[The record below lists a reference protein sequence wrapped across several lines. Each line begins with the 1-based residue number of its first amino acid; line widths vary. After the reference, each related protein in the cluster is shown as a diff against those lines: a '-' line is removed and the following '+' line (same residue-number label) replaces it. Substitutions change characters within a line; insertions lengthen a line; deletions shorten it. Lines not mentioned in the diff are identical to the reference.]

1 MAAWSSIPRQR
12 GTPALLG
19 TNIAAHSAPFS
30 PVRPLQFRQAPL
42 LFAAAAFGS
51 GILLR
56 HFWRPAS
63 LLVLATV
70 ALLLCA
76 LVACSKAPRLI
87 LPSLLALWIVLGWTC
102 AELRPQLVPSAA
114 VLTYADGLHRDVT
127 GTVVDVEPL
136 KPAPLKRNE
145 DPLRWSEIRPDTEM
159 DGAAASGE
167 TVDMQLDSVEEVT
180 PDVSTMVPVSGG
192 IRLTL
197 HDTPDI
203 HCGDLVHVTTRLAPP
218 PQYRDPGVWQYPE
231 YLAQDGISATGF
243 ARPGALH
250 VLQNSGGA
258 PLPCR
263 LTAMRHWATQR
274 LDGFAQWQ
282 RHLPLPALLRWTQTD
297 TGLLAAMV
305 FGDRSQFQQS
315 LRVQFERTGSFHL
328 FVVAGMH
335 VTFVAACV
343 YGLLILLRIP
353 RTAALLLGI
362 VATVAYA
369 LVTGFGAPVQRALY
383 MTVAYML
390 ARVLARERS
399 PLNALGL
406 AALVL
411 LAARPQT
418 LFDSAFQMTVL
429 VILGIG
435 GIAMPLLGRT
445 LHPYL
450 HACRHLDHLRL
461 DSNAPPV
468 IAQFRVA
475 LRYYGTLLAGAAGTP
490 LRHLP
495 AWCGWLILAA
505 AELAILSFT
514 AEMVMALPMAVY
526 FHRVTPFALPANLL
540 VVPAVPILLA
550 AAILTFVASLFSH
563 WLALVPSLLVAGLL
577 RWTAAV
583 IHGLGHLRSADWR
596 IGNPPAL
603 AAICALLCTAVAVVA
618 MRRHSR
624 ALAWLGIGL
633 VPLAMLIALYPYRP
647 TLHPGT
653 LEVTAI
659 DVGQGDSLLLVA
671 PNGATMLI
679 DAGGQV
685 GTERTSRQ
693 ATFNTGESVVSPY
706 LWSRG
711 LRRLDVMAL
720 THAHMD
726 HIGGMLA
733 TLQNFHPRQ
742 LWLSVD
748 SDSETLRELTAEAAA
763 TGTTIV
769 HLHGGDHAP
778 WPGGI
783 VEVLSPEANR
793 AGNED
798 PVNDDSLVLRADF
811 GKASALLEGDAE
823 QPSEDRM
830 LSEGV
835 LHPVTLLKVGHHGSL
850 TSTSQAFLAATHPL
864 AAVISCGR
872 GNHFGHPRFPILQR
886 LAADHVQTARTDTM
900 GATQYLLHA
909 NGTLETYFPATG
921 TGLLD
926 P

>member
-1 MAAWSSIPRQR
+1 M
-12 GTPALLG
+12 
-19 TNIAAHSAPFS
+19 
-30 PVRPLQFRQAPL
+30 RPLQFRQAPL

-63 LLVLATV
+63 VLVLATV

-136 KPAPLKRNE
+136 KPAPLKPNE

-159 DGAAASGE
+159 DGAAAGGE

-282 RHLPLPALLRWTQTD
+282 RHLPLPPCCGGHKPIPACSPPWSSAT
-297 TGLLAAMV
+297 APSSSKACAC
-305 FGDRSQFQQS
+305 S
-315 LRVQFERTGSFHL
+315 LS
-328 FVVAGMH
+328 AP
-335 VTFVAACV
+335 APSISSWSPACTSPSSPPA
-343 YGLLILLRIP
+343 Y
-353 RTAALLLGI
+353 TACSPCFASPAQPALLLGM

-406 AALVL
+406 AALAL

-461 DSNAPPV
+461 DSNAPPA

-748 SDSETLRELTAEAAA
+748 ADSETLRELTGEAAA

-769 HLHGGDHAP
+769 HLHGGDHAR

-783 VEVLSPEANR
+783 MEVLSPEANR

-850 TSTSQAFLAATHPL
+850 TSTSEAFLAATHPL

-872 GNHFGHPRFPILQR
+872 GNHFGHPRFPVLQR

-921 TGLLD
+921 TGVLD